1 MIINLSMEMIY
12 SYGLSYMLTRNLRMT
27 SICLGDHMA
36 TYYHFCAI
44 SWNIVCLTIHL
55 YKLSL
60 LSITCKIEVFSP
72 ISLIQKRQLLAI
84 LGNGFLPCS
93 NRSFGRC
100 FATAPQSTPKWPQLG
115 RHIYWSIYETPMKG
129 PILQGPS

>member
-1 MIINLSMEMIY
+1 
-12 SYGLSYMLTRNLRMT
+12 MLTQNLRMT

-44 SWNIVCLTIHL
+44 FWNIVCLTIHL
-55 YKLSL
+55 YTLSL

-93 NRSFGRC
+93 NMLLAVASQRLHNPPPNGLNWEGIYIDQFM
-100 FATAPQSTPKWPQLG
+100 
-115 RHIYWSIYETPMKG
+115 RHQWKAQYCTVLHRYIKMG
-129 PILQGPS
+129 PIK